1 MEKNVPKK
9 PRRLKNN
16 PIWMTKRLKKMLKKK
31 EKAWNDYKKN
41 KNPEK
46 FAAYKKLEKSV
57 QKGVKNSKKRFE
69 KKLAYNQK
77 NDKSFNSYLKS
88 RMKVKTTVGPLK
100 NDKKEPV
107 VDSQSMAEM
116 LNTYF
121 ISVFTKEEGTD
132 IPVPDSLPAASELN
146 SVTFTSSEV
155 SKKIE
160 KMKIGSPGPDGITVN
175 FLKAT
180 QQVISEPLAL
190 IFTKSMNEGSVPLSW
205 REANV
210 TPIFKKGS
218 KTETCNYRPVSL
230 TSVVCKLMET
240 IIRDQLIQHLEINA
254 LINPTQ
260 HGFMKHKSCTTNLL
274 EFFEV
279 LTRAVDDNIPADLI
293 YLDFAKAFDKVAK
306 KRLLAKLEAH
316 SIRKDV
322 KKWIEAWLT
331 GRKQRVVINGHASS
345 WLPVESGVPQGSVLG
360 PILFVLFI
368 NDIDLS
374 ASSSTLV
381 RKFADDTKLGQILK
395 DLFAHI
401 ELQNSLNNLVEW
413 SETWNMQ
420 FNAKKC
426 KVIHIG
432 KNNPNHQY
440 SMQGHILESVSEERD
455 VGVMIHNSLKP
466 STQCAKA
473 AKRANQ
479 VLGHLCRVFHY
490 RDEKVFLS
498 LYKKYVRCHLEYA
511 SPAWSPW
518 TKQDIDTLEQVQKRA
533 IKRIS
538 GLEGTYEEKL
548 AKLNLQTLSERRVRQ
563 DMIQT
568 YKILNGIDHVEANQ
582 WFTLAAE
589 ESVRVTRQSSDPF
602 NIKPQKSKTDVRK
615 YFFSNRVVANWNNLP
630 STIKQ
635 SVNTDQFKRSY
646 DKYIRESVTVNRL
659 QQEER

>member
-1 MEKNVPKK
+1 MEGGRAQGPTKASSGASARRERQIQPPTPLRDGNRPEQQEAQAAGSSGAGGGGGGGPDGPSVGASISDKKNPLRSLNILYSNVQSICNKIDELKCNVDDLDPDLIILTETWCHEDILQPFLDIPGYIVDPELRCDRKDTANGIGGGIIIYVRKGLTVLSVDKKSDFNQYCSFKIQSDSDILEFCVVYRSPNSSAANTNKLCELVKSLPKNCILVGDINLPGIDWKNHTSNNKGSDFFNSVNDSFLFQMIEFPTHVKGNILDLLITDCPERIISIEDKGRLGKSDHVMILIEAIFDYDCEPSIEQIPDWNKADISAIINDLNEVNWKEELSDRNTEEAWELFNDRVKDTMEKNVPKK

-41 KNPEK
+41 SNPEK

-121 ISVFTKEEGTD
+121 ISVFTKEGGTD

-279 LTRAVDDNIPADLI
+279 
-293 YLDFAKAFDKVAK
+293 
-306 KRLLAKLEAH
+306 
-316 SIRKDV
+316 
-322 KKWIEAWLT
+322 
-331 GRKQRVVINGHASS
+331 
-345 WLPVESGVPQGSVLG
+345 
-360 PILFVLFI
+360 
-368 NDIDLS
+368 
-374 ASSSTLV
+374 
-381 RKFADDTKLGQILK
+381 
-395 DLFAHI
+395 
-401 ELQNSLNNLVEW
+401 
-413 SETWNMQ
+413 
-420 FNAKKC
+420 
-426 KVIHIG
+426 
-432 KNNPNHQY
+432 
-440 SMQGHILESVSEERD
+440 
-455 VGVMIHNSLKP
+455 
-466 STQCAKA
+466 
-473 AKRANQ
+473 
-479 VLGHLCRVFHY
+479 
-490 RDEKVFLS
+490 
-498 LYKKYVRCHLEYA
+498 
-511 SPAWSPW
+511 
-518 TKQDIDTLEQVQKRA
+518 
-533 IKRIS
+533 
-538 GLEGTYEEKL
+538 
-548 AKLNLQTLSERRVRQ
+548 
-563 DMIQT
+563 
-568 YKILNGIDHVEANQ
+568 
-582 WFTLAAE
+582 
-589 ESVRVTRQSSDPF
+589 
-602 NIKPQKSKTDVRK
+602 
-615 YFFSNRVVANWNNLP
+615 
-630 STIKQ
+630 
-635 SVNTDQFKRSY
+635 
-646 DKYIRESVTVNRL
+646 
-659 QQEER
+659 